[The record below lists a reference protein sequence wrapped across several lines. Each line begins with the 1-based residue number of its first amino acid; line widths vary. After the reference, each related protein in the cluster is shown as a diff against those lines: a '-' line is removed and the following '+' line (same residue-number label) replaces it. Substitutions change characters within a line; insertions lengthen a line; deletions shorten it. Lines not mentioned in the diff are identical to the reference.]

1 MNTKTIVCAVAALS
15 GIACLGAQ
23 YRLKSS
29 VRVDVLDEKGEVVET
44 KTIPSGT
51 VVTHE
56 EDDKAGES
64 SRLKPSGM
72 SVAEFKSRKPSKG
85 AIFRVSISPSNHPSY
100 YGIFE
105 GKEKS
110 VLQYDIDIRE
120 ASGDFVTGFYG
131 YCSRNSPIGKKLRLK
146 VTDSSGVLAYVK
158 VRPIKQMGDSD
169 VYIDDIEFL

>member
-1 MNTKTIVCAVAALS
+1 MNAKTIVCAVAALT
-15 GIACLGAQ
+15 GVACLGAQ

-44 KTIPSGT
+44 KTIPGGT
-51 VVTHE
+51 VLSHE
-56 EDDKAGES
+56 EDDTTGVA

-85 AIFRVSISPSNHPSY
+85 AVFRVSISPSNHPSY

-110 VLQYDIDIRE
+110 VLKYEIDVRE
-120 ASGDFVTGFYG
+120 ANGDFVTGFCG

-146 VTDSSGVLAYVK
+146 VTDSSSVLAYVK
-158 VRPIKQMGDSD
+158 VRPIKQMDDSD